1 MVEKDLQQTR
11 VIDAMLLAKV
21 VLVKF
26 QSASIGP
33 SGILTSGI
41 VTCPVDSAE
50 FLTSGIVTCPVD
62 SAE

>member
-1 MVEKDLQQTR
+1 MVGKDLQQTR

-26 QSASIGP
+26 QSALICP

-50 FLTSGIVTCPVD
+50 QTSE
-62 SAE
+62 SSS